1 MPTPDDATKRFIEC
15 AEQHIVEQQARIRCQ
30 RELIAILERENHEE
44 LLDEARALLEQML
57 GSLHQ
62 METAYVS
69 AVRRVT
75 VLKNRET
82 QKSKIAKARNLQI
95 RKKIGRAK
103 IACHVTRSAVQE
115 TVTIRP
121 GAVKPGSTTDR

>member
-1 MPTPDDATKRFIEC
+1 MSTPNGATTRFIEC

-62 METAYVS
+62 MEAAHVN
-69 AVRRVT
+69 ALRRVT
-75 VLKNRET
+75 VLKNREM
-82 QKSKIAKARNLQI
+82 QKSEIAKARNLQI
-95 RKKIGRAK
+95 GKTK
-103 IACHVTRSAVQE
+103 
-115 TVTIRP
+115 
-121 GAVKPGSTTDR
+121 